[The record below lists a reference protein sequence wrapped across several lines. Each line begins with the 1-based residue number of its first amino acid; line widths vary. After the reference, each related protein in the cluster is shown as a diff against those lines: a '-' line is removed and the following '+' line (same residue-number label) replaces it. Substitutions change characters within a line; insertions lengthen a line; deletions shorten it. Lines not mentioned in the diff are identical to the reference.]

1 MSAIGINWNLK
12 YREQIKTLKNKIDKL
27 YRENQRMKKRL
38 EKHEGSRGVVLYHN
52 QKSA

>member
-12 YREQIKTLKNKIDKL
+12 YREQIKTLKDKVDKL

-38 EKHEGSRGVVLYHN
+38 EKYEGM
-52 QKSA
+52 K

>member
-12 YREQIKTLKNKIDKL
+12 YREQIKTLKDKADKL

-38 EKHEGSRGVVLYHN
+38 EKHEGSRKMVLYFN
-52 QKSA
+52 KQSA